1 MSLTASTVPLAQQVS
16 LYIPICIYHVPMP
29 LSIFTMYLTPISIYL
44 SLQLSLSLCI
54 FPLSLSLY
62 IRPLPILV
70 CFPVSI
76 SVCPCKYTYPICPHY
91 LFTSVANLVHFCSCI
106 SLKAPKLV
114 PICPLYL
121 CIYLM
126 KGPEEWEMMLRFVK
140 AWEKK
145 LFKFFLP

>member
-1 MSLTASTVPLAQQVS
+1 MSLTASTVPLAQKVS
-16 LYIPICIYHVPMP
+16 LCIPICIYHVPISPCLSLLCILP
-29 LSIFTMYLTPISIYL
+29 LSL
-44 SLQLSLSLCI
+44 SLQLSLSLCIFPLSLSLCI

-106 SLKAPKLV
+106 SLKAHKLV

-121 CIYLM
+121 CISDE
-126 KGPEEWEMMLRFVK
+126 GS
-140 AWEKK
+140 
-145 LFKFFLP
+145 